1 MAIYEQRNASAYE
14 NVMRFNFFGC
24 GEYDIPFIEKDDVN
38 PTEFIGFNYA
48 KTHKGNT
55 DVCVHFFLDDYQF
68 QRLWNRPD
76 DYINIL
82 QKFGCVMSPDFSL
95 YTDFPKAIQIYN
107 HYRKHWLAAYWQ
119 MYGVKVIPTI
129 CWSDESSFE
138 WCFDG
143 EPVGGTVA
151 VSSVGTQNNKTA
163 KELFIKGYNEMMK
176 RLEPETVIFYGTIPK
191 ECYGNI
197 IKVKAFQEKFKEAK
211 LDGR

>member
-1 MAIYEQRNASAYE
+1 MAMYKQRSAYE
-14 NVMRFNFFGC
+14 NLTRFNFMSEGKW
-24 GEYDIPFIEKDDVN
+24 DIPIIHNDNVKPEN
-38 PTEFIGFNYA
+38 FIGFNFA
-48 KTHKGNT
+48 KSCKNPSEN
-55 DVCVHFFLDDYQF
+55 CVHFFIDDYQF

-119 MYGVKVIPTI
+119 MHGIKVIPTI
-129 CWSDESSFE
+129 CWSDEGSFE
-138 WCFDG
+138 WYFDG
-143 EPVGGTVA
+143 EPIGGTVA

-163 KELFIKGYNEMMK
+163 KELFLNGYNEMMK

-197 IKVKAFQEKFKEAK
+197 IRVKAFQEKFREAK
-211 LDGR
+211 IDGR

>member
-1 MAIYEQRNASAYE
+1 MAMYEYRSAYE
-14 NVMRFNFFGC
+14 NLTRFNFM
-24 GEYDIPFIEKDDVN
+24 GEGKYDIPIIYNEDVKPKN
-38 PTEFIGFNYA
+38 FIGFNFA
-48 KTHKGNT
+48 KSCKNPSEN
-55 DVCVHFFLDDYQF
+55 CVHFFIDDYQF
-68 QRLWNRPD
+68 LRLWNRPD
-76 DYINIL
+76 DYINL
-82 QKFGCVMSPDFSL
+82 LSKFDCVCSPDFST

-119 MYGVKVIPTI
+119 THGIKVIPTI

-163 KELFIKGYNEMMK
+163 KKLFLNGYNEMMK

-197 IKVKAFQEKFKEAK
+197 IKVKAFQEKFREAK
-211 LDGR
+211 IDGR